1 MGRKRNNQVRDL
13 KAVIRNNRQTF
24 ILWAVL
30 RLLVIAVMVLSV
42 LRGDYASMFVCLL
55 VLVLFLIPAFIQKNF
70 GIEFP
75 SGLQI
80 VILLHIFA
88 TEILGE
94 LSCYY
99 VRFPHWDTIMH
110 TVWGFLCAAVGF
122 SLVDI
127 LNRDNRAH
135 FNLSPAY
142 LALVAFCFSMTIGVI
157 WEFFEFG
164 MDNFFHMDM
173 QKDTVIHAFSS
184 VNLDPT
190 ASNIP
195 VRVEDITD
203 VAVNGTSLGLG
214 GYLDIGLYDT
224 MEDLFVNFIGAL
236 TFSVIGY
243 FSAKSGKNSI
253 AKNFVPVVVPE
264 EAPASE
270 AGQTNAAEDTTEKNT
285 D

>member
-1 MGRKRNNQVRDL
+1 MKERKRKKRRRDSL
-13 KAVIRNNRQTF
+13 TDVIRQNKQTF
-24 ILWAVL
+24 IIWAVL

-42 LRGDYASMFVCLL
+42 LRGDYDSMFVCIL
-55 VLVLFLIPAFIQKNF
+55 VLVLFMLPALIQKNF

-127 LNRDNRAH
+127 LNKDNRTH
-135 FNLSPAY
+135 FSLSPVY
-142 LALVAFCFSMTIGVI
+142 LAVVAFCFSMTIGVI

-164 MDNFFHMDM
+164 MDVIFLKDM
-173 QKDTVIHAFSS
+173 QKDTIVYHISS
-184 VNLDPT
+184 VMLDET
-190 ASNIP
+190 NSNIP
-195 VRVEDITD
+195 VIIDGIHS
-203 VAVNGTSLGLG
+203 VAVNGQELGLG

-224 MEDLFVNFIGAL
+224 MKDLFVNFIGAVVFSTFGYLYARSKGKKRMATLFMPSKKEQDHDYLKLVEDL
-236 TFSVIGY
+236 TDQ
-243 FSAKSGKNSI
+243 K
-253 AKNFVPVVVPE
+253 
-264 EAPASE
+264 
-270 AGQTNAAEDTTEKNT
+270 
-285 D
+285 

>member
-1 MGRKRNNQVRDL
+1 MAKKKKKNHIRDL
-13 KAVIRNNRQTF
+13 KTVIRNNKQTF
-24 ILWAVL
+24 IIWAVL
-30 RLLVIAVMVLSV
+30 RLLVIAVMVLSI
-42 LRGDYASMFVCLL
+42 LRGDYDSMFVCLL

-80 VILLHIFA
+80 VIMLHIFA

-99 VRFPHWDTIMH
+99 VRYPNWDTIMH

-127 LNRDNRAH
+127 LNRDNRTH
-135 FNLSPAY
+135 FSLSPAY

-164 MDNFFHMDM
+164 MDVIFLKDM
-173 QKDTVIHAFSS
+173 QKDTIVYHISS
-184 VNLDPT
+184 VMLDET
-190 ASNIP
+190 KSNIP
-195 VRVEDITD
+195 VIIDGINA
-203 VAVNGTSLGLG
+203 VAVNGQELGLG

-224 MEDLFVNFIGAL
+224 MEDLFVFFIGAL
-236 TFSVIGY
+236 VFSGIGY
-243 FSAKSGKNSI
+243 LDAKKESMHKF
-253 AKNFVPVVVPE
+253 ADNFVPRLR
-264 EAPASE
+264 
-270 AGQTNAAEDTTEKNT
+270 EDET
-285 D
+285 DGKDEIQQ

>member
-1 MGRKRNNQVRDL
+1 MRKKRNNHVRDL
-13 KAVIRNNRQTF
+13 KSVIRNNRQTF
-24 ILWAVL
+24 VIWAVL
-30 RLLVIAVMVLSV
+30 RLLVIAVMVLSI
-42 LRGDYASMFVCLL
+42 LRGDYDSMFVCLL

-80 VILLHIFA
+80 VIMLHIFA

-99 VRFPHWDTIMH
+99 VRYSNWDTIMH

-127 LNRDNRAH
+127 LNRDNRTH
-135 FNLSPAY
+135 FSLSPAY

-164 MDNFFHMDM
+164 IDVIFLKDM
-173 QKDTVIHAFSS
+173 QKDTIVYHISS
-184 VNLDPT
+184 VMLDET
-190 ASNIP
+190 NSNIP
-195 VRVEDITD
+195 IIIDGINSVS
-203 VAVNGTSLGLG
+203 VNGQDLGLG

-236 TFSVIGY
+236 VFSIIGY
-243 FSAKSGKNSI
+243 FSAKKAGMRKF
-253 AKNFVPVVVPE
+253 ADNFVPRLREDDGSGKE
-264 EAPASE
+264 ET
-270 AGQTNAAEDTTEKNT
+270 QK
-285 D
+285 

>member
-1 MGRKRNNQVRDL
+1 MANKKKNNQIRDL
-13 KAVIRNNRQTF
+13 KTVIRNNKQTF
-24 ILWAVL
+24 IIWAVL
-30 RLLVIAVMVLSV
+30 RLLVIAAMVLSI
-42 LRGDYASMFVCLL
+42 LRGDYDSMFVCLL

-80 VILLHIFA
+80 VIMLHIFA

-99 VRFPHWDTIMH
+99 VRYPNWDTIMH

-127 LNRDNRAH
+127 LNRDNRTH
-135 FNLSPAY
+135 FSLSPAY

-164 MDNFFHMDM
+164 MDVIFLKDM
-173 QKDTVIHAFSS
+173 QKDTIVYHISS
-184 VNLDPT
+184 VMLDET
-190 ASNIP
+190 KSNIP
-195 VRVEDITD
+195 IIIDGINA
-203 VAVNGTSLGLG
+203 VAVNGQELGLG

-236 TFSVIGY
+236 VFSVIGY
-243 FSAKSGKNSI
+243 FSAKQESMRKF
-253 AKNFVPVVVPE
+253 ADNFVPRLR
-264 EAPASE
+264 
-270 AGQTNAAEDTTEKNT
+270 EDET
-285 D
+285 DGKDEIQQ

>member
-13 KAVIRNNRQTF
+13 KAVIRNNRKTF

-110 TVWGFLCAAVGF
+110 TVWGFL
-122 SLVDI
+122 
-127 LNRDNRAH
+127 
-135 FNLSPAY
+135 
-142 LALVAFCFSMTIGVI
+142 
-157 WEFFEFG
+157 
-164 MDNFFHMDM
+164 
-173 QKDTVIHAFSS
+173 
-184 VNLDPT
+184 
-190 ASNIP
+190 
-195 VRVEDITD
+195 
-203 VAVNGTSLGLG
+203 
-214 GYLDIGLYDT
+214 
-224 MEDLFVNFIGAL
+224 
-236 TFSVIGY
+236 
-243 FSAKSGKNSI
+243 
-253 AKNFVPVVVPE
+253 
-264 EAPASE
+264 
-270 AGQTNAAEDTTEKNT
+270 
-285 D
+285 